1 MSNENEKKIL
11 DSAVRILI
19 EKGAGEREFHS
30 EVVAPDAV
38 SVLAGICF
46 IIEEFSQLTG
56 IPVQG
61 VVARL
66 AVVLLTE
73 KPQELTAEPEQ

>member
-1 MSNENEKKIL
+1 MANENEKKIL

-19 EKGAGEREFHS
+19 EKGVGETEFRS
-30 EVVAPDAV
+30 SVVAPDAI
-38 SVLAGICF
+38 SVLSGICF
-46 IIEEFSQLTG
+46 IIEEFSRLTG

-73 KPQELTAEPEQ
+73 KPQESTAEPEQ

>member
-1 MSNENEKKIL
+1 MNENEKKIL

-19 EKGAGEREFHS
+19 EKGAGEKTFHS
-30 EVVAPDAV
+30 EVEAPDAI
-38 SVLAGICF
+38 SVLSGICF
-46 IIEEFSQLTG
+46 IIEEFSRLTG

-66 AVVLLTE
+66 AVVLLTG
-73 KPQELTAEPEQ
+73 KQGEPEGQ

>member
-1 MSNENEKKIL
+1 MANENETKIL
-11 DSAVRILI
+11 ESAVRILV
-19 EKGAGEREFHS
+19 EKGAGETEFHS
-30 EVVAPDAV
+30 EVVAPNAI
-38 SVLAGICF
+38 SALAGICF
-46 IIEEFSQLTG
+46 IIEEFSKLTG

-73 KPQELTAEPEQ
+73 KTEEPSFESEQ